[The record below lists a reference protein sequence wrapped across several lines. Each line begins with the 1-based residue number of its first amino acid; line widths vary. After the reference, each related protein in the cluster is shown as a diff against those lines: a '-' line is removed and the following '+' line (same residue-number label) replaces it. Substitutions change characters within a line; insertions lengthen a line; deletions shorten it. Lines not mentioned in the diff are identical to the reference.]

1 MSDVYCTCDLLEP
14 IKNFVEKEICIENY
28 MHHRIYVH
36 FFLKKK
42 AMPMPS
48 FQNWQMPRKILALNG
63 FMISNKRKNNAQAEK
78 KSQQKITKNIYDVV
92 VVVVVVV
99 TLQ

>member
-1 MSDVYCTCDLLEP
+1 M
-14 IKNFVEKEICIENY
+14 
-28 MHHRIYVH
+28 YVH